1 MRGDYVLERGAPL
14 AAVNSLS
21 SAFDTPHLIS
31 NKYAILIRAERRRK
45 SLEAVGY
52 APIVGVQPWSS
63 RQTAQEIKMIPFFF
77 PISRLVALEHQIASK

>member
-1 MRGDYVLERGAPL
+1 MSSSGEPL

-31 NKYAILIRAERRRK
+31 DKYAILILTERRRK

-52 APIVGVQPWSS
+52 APIVWVQTWSS
-63 RQTAQEIKMIPFFF
+63 QQTAQEIKMIQFFF
-77 PISRLVALEHQIASK
+77 FQFLGWLLLNIK